1 MRRESVFQILN
12 IPPWQRAGRVRAASP
27 ILISVP
33 LWERAQEAK
42 NKRCKKR
49 TKTEIIAL
57 IVSLLFIF
65 AVINLLICDNGVAFA
80 KDSKSEEELKEELG
94 EVFGDTVNGLDV
106 HELEEFIRSL
116 DAEGR
121 QAVGIEDVKATLKA
135 LVGGEPSDFFKRF
148 WDVLAKSVGKY
159 FLGFMPAVIT
169 VIIICLLKNMLGSLT
184 GDFLN
189 TSTTEVVHLIC
200 YIAIIIVLMS
210 GIGSVIATVTKT
222 IDGLVTLSGALF
234 PILLTLLSM
243 LGGTASVATYT
254 PFVAAI
260 GSTIM
265 KLVSAVIVPAFTATA
280 VLGMV
285 GNLSKTVKLD
295 RLTKLIKSASGW
307 LIGIVFGLFAT
318 FLTVQGISGGVADK
332 FGLGIAKFALS
343 SYVPI
348 LGGYLSDGMD
358 LLSASLVLTKNAL
371 GYTGVILLVG
381 AVVFP
386 LVKVVLFSLAMRLAA
401 AIAEPLGDARVAS
414 LMSGV
419 ASNVSLLI
427 TALAGVAFL
436 FFLLLMLFISS
447 CNVL

>member
-1 MRRESVFQILN
+1 MRRETTFQTVNTPL
-12 IPPWQRAGRVRAASP
+12 WERGKMASATAP
-27 ILISVP
+27 ARISVP
-33 LWERAQEAK
+33 LWERAKARDKKNFKRKAK
-42 NKRCKKR
+42 IAIFALSVCLLSLFALIN
-49 TKTEIIAL
+49 IAL
-57 IVSLLFIF
+57 G
-65 AVINLLICDNGVAFA
+65 DMDVAAA
-80 KDSKSEEELKEELG
+80 KDNKSEEELKKELS
-94 EVFGDTVNGLDV
+94 EAFGDAVNGLDV
-106 HELEEFIRSL
+106 HELEEFINSL
-116 DAEGR
+116 GDEGKE
-121 QAVGIEDVKATLKA
+121 AVGIEDVKATLKA
-135 LVGGEPSDFFKRF
+135 LVNGEPSDFFGRLT
-148 WDVLAKSVGKY
+148 DVLAKSVGKY

-222 IDGLVTLSGALF
+222 IDALVTLSGALF

-265 KLVSAVIVPAFTATA
+265 KLVSVVIVPAFTATA
-280 VLGMV
+280 VFGMV

-318 FLTVQGISGGVADK
+318 FLTVQGVSGGVADK

-358 LLSASLVLTKNAL
+358 LLSASIVLTKNAL

-419 ASNVSLLI
+419 GSNVSLLI